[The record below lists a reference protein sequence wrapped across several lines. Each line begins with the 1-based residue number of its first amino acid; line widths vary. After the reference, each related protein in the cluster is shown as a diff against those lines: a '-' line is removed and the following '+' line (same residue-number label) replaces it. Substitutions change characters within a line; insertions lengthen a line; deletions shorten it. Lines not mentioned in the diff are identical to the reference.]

1 MIPYSSQKYQIQI
14 GQTFD
19 SNFHPFHPIFFHRWR
34 WINRTIYQKNEA
46 PILVHHIPIDHLIII
61 PSLPIILLGS
71 NKRPFGVFL
80 KWGYPQIIHCIEN
93 PIAGAVFKIPLS
105 FNDTAWLRTGVPYW
119 IILPNILASIIP
131 QLIINQQGF
140 SSQCSINATCH
151 VSADPGRRKGERARE

>member
-19 SNFHPFHPIFFHRWR
+19 SNVHPFHPIFFYRWR

-80 KWGYPQIIHCIEN
+80 KWGFPQIIHCIEN
-93 PIAGAVFKIPLS
+93 PHCRSSVQNPSVIQLYCLVKNGSPLL
-105 FNDTAWLRTGVPYW
+105 DHT
-119 IILPNILASIIP
+119 P
-131 QLIINQQGF
+131 QYIG
-140 SSQCSINATCH
+140 
-151 VSADPGRRKGERARE
+151 